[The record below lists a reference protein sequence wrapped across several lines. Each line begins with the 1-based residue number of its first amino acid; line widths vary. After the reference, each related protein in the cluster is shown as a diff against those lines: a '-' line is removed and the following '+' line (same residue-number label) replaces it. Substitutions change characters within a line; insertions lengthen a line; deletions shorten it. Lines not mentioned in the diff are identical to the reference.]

1 MQETTKKRSTR
12 AKKTEETNVK
22 QETLMAEEATEKAP
36 ETAAKTP
43 ESGTFTL
50 EQVQKMIEEALAK
63 REAEAK
69 KAEGLT
75 AASTDGVVTMFF
87 QAEVNDA
94 NEIHLGHGGK
104 FGTITGKHATITI
117 PKRDFIGEFRDTT
130 VQYLLKNRN
139 LIVTDGLT
147 DAERRIYGVDYRQ
160 GEYLEPEVYQ
170 RLIDM
175 GDKVLEIFGGLS
187 VTWHEMIAVKFA
199 EAYENKTLKCSR
211 ECLVKLNKMSQK
223 DYKDLP
229 KGDERRKG
237 GFYGIIRQMNAAE
250 EADDDDME

>member
-1 MQETTKKRSTR
+1 MQEITKKRSTR
-12 AKKTEETNVK
+12 AKKTEETTVK
-22 QETLMAEEATEKAP
+22 QETLIAEETAEKAAEAP
-36 ETAAKTP
+36 AKAP

-63 REAEAK
+63 RDAEAK

-147 DAERRIYGVDYRQ
+147 DAERRIYGVDYQ
-160 GEYLEPEVYQ
+160 KGEYLEPEVYQ

-175 GDKVLEIFGGLS
+175 GDKVLEIFDGLS
-187 VTWHEMIAVKFA
+187 VTWHEMIASKFA

-211 ECLVKLNKMSQK
+211 ECLVKLNKISKK

-229 KGDERRKG
+229 KGDERKKG
-237 GFYGIIRQMNAAE
+237 GFYGIIHQMNAAD
-250 EADDDDME
+250 EADEDE

>member
-1 MQETTKKRSTR
+1 MQETTKKRGGRT
-12 AKKTEETNVK
+12 KKTEEPAVK
-22 QETLMAEEATEKAP
+22 QETLMTEEAAEKTPDTNQKAP
-36 ETAAKTP
+36 EN
-43 ESGTFTL
+43 STFTL

-63 REAEAK
+63 RDAEAK

-94 NEIHLGHGGK
+94 NEIHLGPNGK

-117 PKRDFIGEFRDTT
+117 PKRDFIGEFRTTT
-130 VQYLLKNRN
+130 VQNLLKNRN

-187 VTWHEMIAVKFA
+187 VTWHEMIASKFA

-250 EADDDDME
+250 EADDDME

>member
-1 MQETTKKRSTR
+1 MQETTKKRGGRT
-12 AKKTEETNVK
+12 KKTEDTAVK
-22 QETLMAEEATEKAP
+22 QETLMTEEAAKKTPDTNQKAP
-36 ETAAKTP
+36 EN
-43 ESGTFTL
+43 STFTL

-63 REAEAK
+63 RDAEAK

-94 NEIHLGHGGK
+94 NEIHLGPNGK
-104 FGTITGKHATITI
+104 FGTITGRHATITI
-117 PKRDFIGEFRDTT
+117 PKRDFIGEFRTTT
-130 VQYLLKNRN
+130 VQNLLKNRN

-147 DAERRIYGVDYRQ
+147 DAERKIYGVDYRQ

-187 VTWHEMIAVKFA
+187 VTWHEMIASKFA

-237 GFYGIIRQMNAAE
+237 GFYGIIHQMNAAD
-250 EADDDDME
+250 EADEGE

>member
-1 MQETTKKRSTR
+1 MQETTKKRGGRT
-12 AKKTEETNVK
+12 KKAEEAAVK
-22 QETLMAEEATEKAP
+22 QETLMTEEATEKAP
-36 ETAAKTP
+36 ETTAKAP
-43 ESGTFTL
+43 ENSTFTL
-50 EQVQKMIEEALAK
+50 EQVQKMIEEALQK
-63 REAEAK
+63 RDAEAK

-94 NEIHLGHGGK
+94 NEIHLGPNGK
-104 FGTITGKHATITI
+104 FGTITGRHATITI
-117 PKRDFIGEFRDTT
+117 PKRDFIGEFRTTT
-130 VQYLLKNRN
+130 VQNLLKNRN

-147 DAERRIYGVDYRQ
+147 DSERKIYGVDYRQ

-175 GDKVLEIFGGLS
+175 GDKVLEIFGGLN
-187 VTWHEMIAVKFA
+187 VTWHEMIASKFA

-211 ECLVKLNKMSQK
+211 ECLVKLNKMSKK

-229 KGDERRKG
+229 KGDERKKG
-237 GFYGIIRQMNAAE
+237 GFYGIIHQMNAADE
-250 EADDDDME
+250 NDEDE

>member
-1 MQETTKKRSTR
+1 MQESTAKKRGGRT
-12 AKKTEETNVK
+12 KKTEETTVK
-22 QETLMAEEATEKAP
+22 QETLMPEEATEKA
-36 ETAAKTP
+36 P

-63 REAEAK
+63 RDAEAK
-69 KAEGLT
+69 KAEGPT

-117 PKRDFIGEFRDTT
+117 NKRDFIGEFRDTT

-147 DAERRIYGVDYRQ
+147 DAERKIYGVDYQ
-160 GEYLEPEVYQ
+160 KGEYLEPEVYQ

-175 GDKVLEIFGGLS
+175 GDKVLEIFDGLS
-187 VTWHEMIAVKFA
+187 VTWHEMIASKFA

-211 ECLVKLNKMSQK
+211 ECLVNLNKISKK
-223 DYKDLP
+223 DYKGLP

-237 GFYGIIRQMNAAE
+237 GFYGIIHQMNAVD
-250 EADDDDME
+250 EADEDE